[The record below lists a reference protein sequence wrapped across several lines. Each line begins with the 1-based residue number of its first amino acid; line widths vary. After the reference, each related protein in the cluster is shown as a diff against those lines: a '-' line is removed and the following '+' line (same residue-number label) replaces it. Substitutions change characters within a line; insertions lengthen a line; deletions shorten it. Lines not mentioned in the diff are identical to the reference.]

1 MFLCR
6 QKRLKSDVV
15 GGNVTFSL
23 AEMRRRRRQQCDVVV
38 GSLQCDVK
46 YIQLVFICIF
56 KNKSQNAL
64 LIFLHVLFEPNY
76 VLNS

>member
-6 QKRLKSDVV
+6 QRRLKSDVV

-23 AEMRRRRRQQCDVVV
+23 AEMRRRRRQQSDVVV
-38 GSLQCDVK
+38 ESLQCDAK
-46 YIQLVFICIF
+46 FIQLMFICIF
-56 KNKSQNAL
+56 KNKNQNAL

-76 VLNS
+76 VLNG